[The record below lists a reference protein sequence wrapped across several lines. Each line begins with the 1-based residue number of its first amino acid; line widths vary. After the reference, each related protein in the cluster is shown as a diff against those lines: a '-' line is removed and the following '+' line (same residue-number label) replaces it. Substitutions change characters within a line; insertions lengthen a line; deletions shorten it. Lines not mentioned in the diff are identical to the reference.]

1 MSLVTA
7 IHTVYSG
14 LQAARRGRPRL
25 ALILLAAL
33 GMASPPTLALDSSNT
48 LFRIGTAGEQGTY
61 YPIGTLIA
69 DGISEGPAPCPAD
82 GECGVPGLLAVA
94 QLSNGSVSNVK
105 AITAGSIEAGLVQ
118 ADVAYWA
125 YTGTEIFAGQGKHP
139 ELRVVASL
147 YPESVHLVARSGSGL
162 RSVVELAGRRVSLDE
177 PGSGTLVD
185 ARLVLDAYGLAES
198 DLKPVYLKPQF
209 AAELLV
215 QNKLDAFF
223 IVGGYPAKSVQRLA
237 TSTGAEL
244 IPIDGAGAQRATRA
258 NPFFALGSIP
268 AGTYPRIP
276 ETPTLQVGAQLLV
289 NAKLDE
295 ELVYRVTKSLWS
307 TRTLQRLSEG
317 HPKGGAIRLHNAL
330 AGVAVPLHP
339 GAMRF
344 YREAGVLSAPS
355 EPAE

>member
-1 MSLVTA
+1 MPALT
-7 IHTVYSG
+7 
-14 LQAARRGRPRL
+14 L
-25 ALILLAAL
+25 AVAL
-33 GMASPPTLALDSSNT
+33 GVASASHAFETAHT
-48 LFRIGTAGEQGTY
+48 LFRIGTAGQQGTY

-69 DGISEGPAPCPAD
+69 DAISGGSPPCPPS

-105 AITAGSIEAGLVQ
+105 AITAGAIEAGLVQ

-125 YTGTEIFAGQGKHP
+125 YTGTEIFADQGNHP
-139 ELRVVASL
+139 ELRAVASL
-147 YPESVHLVARSGSGL
+147 YPESVHLVTRSGSAL
-162 RSVVELAGRRVSLDE
+162 RSVAALAGRRVSLDE

-198 DLKPVYLKPQF
+198 QLKPVYLKPQF

-215 QNKLDAFF
+215 EGKLDAFF
-223 IVGGYPAKSVQRLA
+223 IVGGYPAKSVLRLA
-237 TSTGAEL
+237 AGTGAGL
-244 IPIDGAGAQRATRA
+244 IPIDGAPARRATQM
-258 NPFFALGSIP
+258 NPFFAPGSIP

-276 ETPTLQVGAQLLV
+276 ETSTLQVGAQLLV

-295 ELVYRVTKSLWS
+295 GLVYRITKSLWS

-317 HPKGGAIRLHNAL
+317 HPKGDAIRLQNAVS
-330 AGVAVPLHP
+330 GVAVPLHP
-339 GAMRF
+339 GAARF
-344 YREAGVLSAPS
+344 YREAGVLPATS